1 MNVIN
6 LVEHFDRGF
15 EKGYLEAMRK
25 SDFEV
30 IKDMVER
37 DLKVIS
43 LLPRVQQLK
52 IAETIHGVVG
62 EIIARNILPVVKE

>member
-15 EKGYLEAMRK
+15 ERGYFEAMRK

-30 IKDMVER
+30 IKEMIAR
-37 DLKVIS
+37 DIKVVS
-43 LLPRVQQLK
+43 LLPREQQLK
-52 IAETIHGVVG
+52 IAEIMHSVVG
-62 EIIARNILPVVKE
+62 EIIARNIPVVVKE